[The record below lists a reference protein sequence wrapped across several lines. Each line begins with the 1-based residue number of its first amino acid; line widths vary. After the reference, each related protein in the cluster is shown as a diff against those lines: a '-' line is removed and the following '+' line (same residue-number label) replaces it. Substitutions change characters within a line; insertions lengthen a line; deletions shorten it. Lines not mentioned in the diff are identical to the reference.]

1 MAKKTVK
8 EEEVKIPSKKT
19 IVKEDMVISL
29 DENKN
34 IIKTPIQ
41 VIVKEKTVDEEIEQ
55 KIVNNSTKMKK
66 VESIDFE
73 LDNSISDSFME
84 IEAEVM
90 KDEDDDI
97 FTENENKNIID
108 EIKPIINNELQS
120 NETNIISIF
129 GDINEEKIEQ
139 QEVIKNKNIK
149 TTTDDELLQD
159 KPSTPLQEEV
169 LTEVF
174 HYNASEKVKLIQDR
188 PSVPLQAE
196 GLTGK
201 KLYES
206 YLGKKY
212 IMYYNGELFYDSEK
226 STYSPVF
233 HNDFFE
239 LYSIRYSYRGL
250 RIKIKE

>member
-19 IVKEDMVISL
+19 IVKEEMVISL

-41 VIVKEKTVDEEIEQ
+41 VIVEEKTIDDEIEQ
-55 KIVNNSTKMKK
+55 KIVNNSNKTVKTA
-66 VESIDFE
+66 SIDFE
-73 LDNSISDSFME
+73 IDNSISDSFME

-90 KDEDDDI
+90 KEDEDVI
-97 FTENENKNIID
+97 FTEPVIEENKNIIV
-108 EIKPIINNELQS
+108 
-120 NETNIISIF
+120 
-129 GDINEEKIEQ
+129 EEKDEETKVYEQPKVIE
-139 QEVIKNKNIK
+139 IKNKNIK
-149 TTTDDELLQD
+149 TDDIKIIQD
-159 KPSTPLQEEV
+159 IPSTPLQKEV
-169 LTEVF
+169 TTEVF
-174 HYNASEKVKLIQDR
+174 HYNASDKDKLLQDK
-188 PSVPLQAE
+188 PTVPLQAE

-226 STYSPVF
+226 SNYSPVF
-233 HNDFFE
+233 HNDYFE